1 MTPRGFD
8 PKAMAGKVPAPERRV
23 EVLVIG
29 AGPAGTAAA
38 LEARAG
44 GAEVLLIDENPVSA
58 GLMGLDVPHYWGGR
72 YTGAVQVKARMM
84 EQVFAANPALAQ
96 AFEAGVE
103 VELGVYC
110 WGAWVPGY
118 GLASLPEPLAG
129 LADEERSWMVGF
141 ERLILATGA
150 RDVAFSF
157 EGWDQPGVMGAR
169 AFEALIGTYDTFAGR
184 RIAILGSG
192 RLATRT
198 ASLALAKGLEVAAL
212 VDVAEPPYG
221 PAARGGALS
230 EAGVD
235 LLTSHAPVRV
245 AGGVNGVERLVVR
258 HMASGV
264 ERAIDCDT
272 VVQAISLTPC
282 IELLD
287 VLGGRLVQKPA
298 LGGYAPANVNGVN
311 GTWTSLSGVF
321 IAGDVSGGPGG
332 AGVTADVARA
342 DGRRAARAALFSL
355 GRAPKPGEWRTA
367 EQESAADEFVW
378 MTSRLGTWPYDVVAY
393 QQAWMRALM
402 AVTAPSVIVC
412 QCEEVTREALLAVRQ
427 PAYLGPPPP
436 ALAARDLGRLLE
448 DGPANQDQIKRLT
461 RACMGPCQARRC
473 REQVALILAC
483 ASNESAERIPLAGYR
498 APVRPLPLSVLA
510 AWDEDP
516 VMAAHWDVW
525 FGIKGQ
531 WTPYADIGT
540 ERESLYDNL
549 LGGDTHL

>member
-1 MTPRGFD
+1 VSARGFD
-8 PKAMAGKVPAPERRV
+8 PKALAGKIPAPERRV

-58 GLMGLDVPHYWGGR
+58 GLMGIDVPHYWGGR
-72 YTGAVQVKARMM
+72 YTGAVRVKARMM
-84 EQVFAANPALAQ
+84 EQVFAANPALEQ
-96 AFEAGVE
+96 AFEAGVK

-110 WGAWVPGY
+110 WGAWVPGD

-141 ERLILATGA
+141 ERLIIATGA

-157 EGWDQPGVMGAR
+157 KGWDQPGVMGAR
-169 AFEALIGTYDTFAGR
+169 ALQALLGAYDAFAGR
-184 RIAILGSG
+184 RLSVLGSG
-192 RLATRT
+192 ALATET
-198 ASLALAKGLEVAAL
+198 ASLALARGLEVAAL
-212 VDVAEPPYG
+212 IDIADAAQAPADEVAPLI
-221 PAARGGALS
+221 A
-230 EAGVD
+230 AGVEI
-235 LLTSHAPVRV
+235 LTSHVPVCA
-245 AGGVNGVERLVVR
+245 AGTANGVERLIVR
-258 HMASGV
+258 DLATGM
-264 ERAIDCDT
+264 ERALDCDT
-272 VVQAISLTPC
+272 VVQAVSLTPA

-287 VLGGRLVQKPA
+287 VLGASLAMQPA
-298 LGGYAPANVNGVN
+298 LGGHAPVSPD
-311 GTWTSLSGVF
+311 GTATSLPQVF
-321 IAGDVSGGPGG
+321 LAGEVAGAPGG
-332 AGVTADVARA
+332 AGLAIEDAEA
-342 DGRRAARAALFSL
+342 CGRRAGRAVLASL
-355 GRAPKPGEWRTA
+355 GRAPAPAHAPGPSSPLDA
-367 EQESAADEFVW
+367 
-378 MTSRLGTWPYDVVAY
+378 VAR

-402 AVTAPSVIVC
+402 ATTDPSVVVC

-427 PAYLGPPPP
+427 PDYLGPPPP
-436 ALAARDLGRLLE
+436 ALAPRDLGRLLE
-448 DGPANQDQIKRLT
+448 DGPANPDQIKRLT

-483 ASNESAERIPLAGYR
+483 ASNASAERVPLAGYR

-510 AWDEDP
+510 AWDEEP

-540 ERESLYDNL
+540 DRESLHDNL